1 MLNKET
7 PFLSLQAMKNKE
19 ARFYIQVQKDTRNRT
34 LRCTVNKA
42 TYLKEQTETT
52 IHGSNTPTSTT
63 PQPPTPAPRNQTKT
77 SAKRPILQSEGIQIQ
92 RTITH
97 NDTEKHSLTIKYILA
112 GDKNNTHKRNKDH
125 ISIN

>member
-19 ARFYIQVQKDTRNRT
+19 ARFYIQVTKDTRNRT
-34 LRCTVNKA
+34 LRCIVNRA

-63 PQPPTPAPRNQTKT
+63 PQPPTPAPRNQTTT
-77 SAKRPILQSEGIQIQ
+77 SAKRPILQSE
-92 RTITH
+92 
-97 NDTEKHSLTIKYILA
+97 

>member
-1 MLNKET
+1 MT
-7 PFLSLQAMKNKE
+7 NKE
-19 ARFYIQVQKDTRNRT
+19 ARFYIQVTKDTRNKT
-34 LRCTVNKA
+34 LRCIVNRA
-42 TYLKEQTETT
+42 TYLKEQMETT

-63 PQPPTPAPRNQTKT
+63 PQPPTPAPRNQTTT

-97 NDTEKHSLTIKYILA
+97 NDTEKHSLTIKYILLA
-112 GDKNNTHKRNKDH
+112 GDKNSTHKRNKDH